1 MKVKFL
7 VGILAIM
14 GMISL
19 HEEALALEVGDA
31 APCVVLDHIQTD
43 GSRAEHCIRD
53 PREAGQPVLLEFF
66 STTCGD
72 CLRNLPIMSGL
83 AAELYEYAT
92 TRYVS
97 IDRNPEQVERF
108 RRENA
113 ALINFEIAL
122 DNDRSARRAYGVD
135 STPTLYVLN
144 SENVVIY
151 KHEGVLDLAAQNE
164 IRRVVHG
171 ACGGGCDHN

>member
-1 MKVKFL
+1 MKFL
-7 VGILAIM
+7 AGILAIM

-19 HEEALALEVGDA
+19 HQEARALEVGDA
-31 APCVVLDHIQTD
+31 APCVILDHIQTD
-43 GSRAEHCIRD
+43 GTSAEHCIRD
-53 PREAGQPVLLEFF
+53 PRVAGQPVLLEFF
-66 STTCGD
+66 STTCSD

-83 AAELYEYAT
+83 AAELYDYAT

-97 IDRNPEQVERF
+97 IDRNPAQVERF
-108 RRENA
+108 RRDNA

-122 DNDRSARRAYGVD
+122 DVDRSARRAYGVV

-151 KHEGVLDLAAQNE
+151 KHEGVLDQAAQNE
-164 IRRVVHG
+164 IRQLVHG
-171 ACGGGCDHN
+171 TCGGGCDHN